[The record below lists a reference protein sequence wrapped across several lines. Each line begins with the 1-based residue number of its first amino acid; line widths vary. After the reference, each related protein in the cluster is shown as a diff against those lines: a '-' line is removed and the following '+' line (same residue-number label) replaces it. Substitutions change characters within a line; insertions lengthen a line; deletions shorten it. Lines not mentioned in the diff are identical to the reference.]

1 MRAKGIFCL
10 EGLWVQN
17 LKDKSTVGPILDL
30 LDESERIPHIHR
42 DCAATA
48 EIEYYI
54 GKWTLSTYRR
64 FPILYFAFHGVPGA
78 IYVGNWQKLSLEEL
92 AAFFPRP
99 KRSVIIFGSCKTVA
113 VRKARL
119 KAFMK
124 RTGAIAV
131 CGYETDVDW
140 IRSTAF
146 ELLLLNT
153 LQQNE
158 FSGKGI
164 SAIVR
169 KTKAEARRFKEL
181 GFRIIPAF
189 ESANGSRKRVNGA
202 AASGKARSSATRRKR
217 QSPAARKPAVR
228 MPGSRKPAVGK
239 SARRKT
245 AVHS

>member
-10 EGLWVQN
+10 EGLWVMD
-17 LKDKSTVGPILDL
+17 LKDKSTVRPILEL
-30 LDESERIPHIHR
+30 LTESERIPHIHR
-42 DCAATA
+42 DCAAA
-48 EIEYYI
+48 DEIGYYI
-54 GKWTLSTYRR
+54 AKWTQAPYRR
-64 FPILYFAFHGVPGA
+64 YPILYIAFHGIPGA
-78 IYVGNWQKLSLEEL
+78 IYVGNWEKMTLEQL
-92 AAFFPRP
+92 AACFPRP
-99 KRSVIIFGSCKTVA
+99 KRSVIIFGSCSTVA
-113 VRKARL
+113 VRRARL

-164 SAIVR
+164 NAIVR

-181 GFRIIPAF
+181 GFKIVSTFDSTI
-189 ESANGSRKRVNGA
+189 SSSKRA
-202 AASGKARSSATRRKR
+202 AATKARPKPRRATGRRR
-217 QSPAARKPAVR
+217 APAA
-228 MPGSRKPAVGK
+228 
-239 SARRKT
+239 
-245 AVHS
+245 

>member
-1 MRAKGIFCL
+1 M
-10 EGLWVQN
+10 
-17 LKDKSTVGPILDL
+17 
-30 LDESERIPHIHR
+30 
-42 DCAATA
+42 
-48 EIEYYI
+48 
-54 GKWTLSTYRR
+54 
-64 FPILYFAFHGVPGA
+64 
-78 IYVGNWQKLSLEEL
+78 
-92 AAFFPRP
+92 
-99 KRSVIIFGSCKTVA
+99 IIFGSCKTVS
-113 VRKARL
+113 VGKTRL

-189 ESANGSRKRVNGA
+189 ESANGTRKRVNGA
-202 AASGKARSSATRRKR
+202 AVSGKAATPATPRKR
-217 QSPAARKPAVR
+217 QSPAARKPAT
-228 MPGSRKPAVGK
+228 RKPAVGK
-239 SARRKT
+239 PAARSRR
-245 AVHS
+245 A

>member
-10 EGLWVQN
+10 EGLWDTN
-17 LKDKSTVGPILDL
+17 LKDKSTVRPILEL
-30 LDESERIPHIHR
+30 LSESERIPHIHR
-42 DCAATA
+42 DCAAAA
-48 EIEYYI
+48 EIAYYVA
-54 GKWTLSTYRR
+54 KWTLSPYRR

-78 IYVGNWQKLSLEEL
+78 IYVGNWDKMTLEEL
-92 AAFFPRP
+92 AACFPRP
-99 KRSVIIFGSCKTVA
+99 KRSLIIFGSCCSVA
-113 VRKARL
+113 VRKPRL
-119 KAFMK
+119 RAFMK

-164 SAIVR
+164 NAIVR

-181 GFRIIPAF
+181 GFRITSAF
-189 ESANGSRKRVNGA
+189 E
-202 AASGKARSSATRRKR
+202 
-217 QSPAARKPAVR
+217 
-228 MPGSRKPAVGK
+228 
-239 SARRKT
+239 
-245 AVHS
+245 